1 MLGVTRPRRGT
12 TAWSPNEIVCYRVAR
27 ARQLRGWTQDEAARR
42 LEPFIGGRLSRASF
56 SAIERAFRG
65 GRVRQFTA
73 DDLVALARC
82 FQLPIG
88 WFLTPPPRYE
98 DITIR
103 TPDDP
108 KNGLDPLALID
119 LVLGTPE
126 TREQWAV
133 TLVEWSQPSSTL
145 ARLAGDGT
153 SSADDPKI
161 PERLDELVRV
171 RTRLRL
177 AELFGDTDEARR
189 VLSAIADAL
198 VAVESEP
205 MPPTETNDK
214 ASLSRK
220 QKVSR

>member
-1 MLGVTRPRRGT
+1 MTRPRRAT
-12 TAWSPNEIVCYRVAR
+12 TPWSPNEIVCYRVAR

-126 TREQWAV
+126 TLEQWAV
-133 TLVEWSQPSSTL
+133 ALVEWSQPSSTL
-145 ARLAGDGT
+145 ARLAGDST
-153 SSADDPKI
+153 SSIDDPKM
-161 PERLDELVRV
+161 PERLDDLVRV

-177 AELFGDTDEARR
+177 AELFGDIDEARR
-189 VLSAIADAL
+189 ALSAIADAITD
-198 VAVESEP
+198 VEAEP
-205 MPPTETNDK
+205 MPLT
-214 ASLSRK
+214 ASDDSSSSRK
-220 QKVSR
+220 QKVGR